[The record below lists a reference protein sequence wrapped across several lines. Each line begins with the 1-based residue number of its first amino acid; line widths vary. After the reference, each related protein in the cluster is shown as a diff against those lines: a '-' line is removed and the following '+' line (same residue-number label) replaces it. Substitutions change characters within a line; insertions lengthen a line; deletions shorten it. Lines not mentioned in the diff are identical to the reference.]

1 MTKVKQ
7 KGLVISTDL
16 KSSNVLSWRLWL
28 LAAAFSLMLVAC
40 TQTANVDI
48 PTASENQGAL
58 PSDTNPVP
66 VTESQESREE
76 NPVGSNPSPTP
87 VDEADAALV
96 YAQCVRDNGYPEF
109 PDPIPGQGIMLR
121 RDHGMSFND
130 PRMLAAMGACQD
142 LRPAGMAGG
151 SGDEEETMQVQ
162 LEFAQ
167 CMRDNGVSDFPDPS
181 PDSGGR
187 MLISPEAGI
196 NPFSPTFQAAAQ
208 TCMANFQGGM
218 MFGGNR

>member
-1 MTKVKQ
+1 MKHRLQSMQGTKTAM
-7 KGLVISTDL
+7 KGPSRWVAQLGL
-16 KSSNVLSWRLWL
+16 L
-28 LAAAFSLMLVAC
+28 LALSGLALIACSQAAGA
-40 TQTANVDI
+40 DI
-48 PTASENQGAL
+48 PTASENRGNAPAQAN
-58 PSDTNPVP
+58 PATTQANENERTVSESNPV
-66 VTESQESREE
+66 
-76 NPVGSNPSPTP
+76 PTP

-121 RDHGMSFND
+121 RDQGMSFND
-130 PRMLAAMGACQD
+130 PRMLAAMDACQD

-151 SGDEEETMQVQ
+151 SGDPEETMEMM

-181 PDSGGR
+181 PGGGG
-187 MLISPEAGI
+187 MIIGSEAGI

-208 TCMANFQGGM
+208 TCMADFQGGM
-218 MFGGNR
+218 MFGGSR